1 MQADGKVLRSHLM
14 VCALAVGALAATAF
28 LAAPEIDL
36 ISSRAFQAGGG
47 AFAGQSLGWVNALR
61 NIFVG
66 LFYFSVA
73 AALGGLVMTRGQSR
87 SWLRLS
93 GPQWMILAICLAV
106 GPGIVA
112 NVVLKDHWGRARP
125 KQVLEFGG
133 AKAFTP
139 PLIPTDQCAHNC
151 SFVSGEAASIF
162 MPFYAAGLL
171 VPQWAGTLL
180 AGGTLL
186 GLAAGLVRMSQGAH
200 FLSDVIFAGVFMALA
215 AAAAHRIVFG
225 RRLVGPIPRHAAV
238 VQPQTEP

>member
-1 MQADGKVLRSHLM
+1 MQAHGKVLRSHLM

-47 AFAGQSLGWVNALR
+47 AFAGQSLGWVNLLR

-66 LFYFSVA
+66 LFFFSVA

-87 SWLRLS
+87 GWLRLS
-93 GPQWMILAICLAV
+93 GPQWMFLVICLAV

-139 PLIPTDQCAHNC
+139 PLIPTDQCAPSCRSTLQACWCHSGREPC
-151 SFVSGEAASIF
+151 SPAGRCLAWRPASC
-162 MPFYAAGLL
+162 ACRKAR
-171 VPQWAGTLL
+171 T
-180 AGGTLL
+180 
-186 GLAAGLVRMSQGAH
+186 S
-200 FLSDVIFAGVFMALA
+200 
-215 AAAAHRIVFG
+215 
-225 RRLVGPIPRHAAV
+225 
-238 VQPQTEP
+238 